1 LSPAELLH
9 SPQVSL
15 RLQEMAKHFDLVLVD
30 SPPVNLVADAQL
42 LAASCEAVLL
52 VVRACFTSQ
61 RDLEDAAKKLQ
72 RFRLIGAMLNGA
84 PSMVR
89 NYGYGYY
96 ED

>member
-1 LSPAELLH
+1 
-9 SPQVSL
+9 
-15 RLQEMAKHFDLVLVD
+15 MAKHFDLVLVD